1 MLENYIEQ
9 ENQPPEKTYTS
20 TQCYWITTE
29 GHQLIQSYIVY
40 DQSQSEELFEAYT
53 SMLDV
58 VDYIRYY
65 KDCIEKGES
74 QSTAHIEAERSVE
87 EMKKYES
94 TYEESLVSSESMT
107 YYVTGADCESIVLPD
122 WEKMRTYQEY
132 EEYEEEY

>member
-1 MLENYIEQ
+1 
-9 ENQPPEKTYTS
+9 
-20 TQCYWITTE
+20 
-29 GHQLIQSYIVY
+29 
-40 DQSQSEELFEAYT
+40 
-53 SMLDV
+53 MLDV

-132 EEYEEEY
+132 EEEY